1 MKKIIYFAAALAVFA
16 GCAKNEV
23 IPQNEGENNIAVSL
37 SVDEDATKAVYD
49 GTGLVK
55 FEKSDAF
62 YAAVAKKETPTKGIK
77 VAKQKGG
84 LASVYYSKFTIAD
97 PAATSPVFNGNLY
110 SIVEDD
116 FADEYI
122 LYGLFPTS
130 AISSVNIEDEDNL
143 TKWYVSLNYKQTAT
157 QTAWESKSDVM
168 VLKPVVISTS
178 NNSFDDKYKEYTTT
192 QNEKVK
198 FAHVFGFGKINFA
211 GVPAKYAD
219 LVVES
224 VKIEATG
231 ENQNM
236 TGSFYIDM
244 TKNIEEIVPT
254 PESTARVYNY
264 VELAGDNKTTVKDY
278 VAWFVANPGVY
289 DVKITVETAKAALVF
304 ERQGLEIV
312 RSEIAAP
319 TVNFKE
325 ADVVTPH
332 DLELVDGENWAQ
344 KSFSYYTSISSSY
357 KVREW
362 GDGSKKMKF
371 TLSYPDEKNSNYGS
385 NMDDVQILANSN
397 LTGGKIVLSSLN
409 SFIGV
414 KNVKAN
420 FGVYTDGVV
429 ADFTVNLVGETSTT
443 KLGVIALTGNSKSV
457 AGQDVWF
464 DVPDGCDGK
473 GELQIVVD
481 NFRVTAENPANDP
494 LSCRPYLGTLEV
506 NAAPGIVVDK
516 TQVNVEKTAAK
527 YSLNCEVKGTANLPA
542 VKVSDDA
549 QTWLS
554 ASYENGVITL
564 DVAENT
570 GVKRTGTVTVSV
582 TGLVETVET
591 ITVVQASATAKE
603 YKLTITAK
611 DMYPFITAAK
621 KALEDGGTTV
631 DSYDSFPVEATFTAA
646 ATDGSD
652 AKKTVTFN
660 AEKIVLAS
668 ATESKF
674 SLKKNFTSSALGEI
688 SKVVIEANKKIGATN
703 YTDDLELKF
712 SANGTDW
719 AKAKTADGFSVQSVS
734 RETSGYTSTVTGIP
748 ETYNM
753 IRFYSEYYSIETY
766 SIEITFVA
774 D

>member
-1 MKKIIYFAAALAVFA
+1 MKKIIYFSAALAVFA

-23 IPQNEGENNIAVSL
+23 IPQNEGGNNIAVSL

-55 FEKSDAF
+55 FEESDAF

-84 LASVYYSKFTIAD
+84 LASVYYSKFTIED
-97 PAATSPVFNGNLY
+97 PSATSPVFKGNLY

-130 AISSVNIEDEDNL
+130 AISAVNIEDEDNL
-143 TKWYVSLNYKQTAT
+143 TKWYVSLGSKQTST

-178 NNSFDDKYKEYTTT
+178 DNSFDDKYKEYTTT

-244 TKNIEEIVPT
+244 TKDIEEIVPT
-254 PESTARVYNY
+254 PESSARVYNY
-264 VELAGDNKTTVKDY
+264 VELAGDNKTAVKDY
-278 VAWFVANPGVY
+278 VAWFVANPGAY

-385 NMDDVQILANSN
+385 NMDDVQMLANSN

-420 FGVYTDGVV
+420 FGIYTDGVV

-464 DVPDGCDGK
+464 DVPEGCDGK

-481 NFRVTAENPANDP
+481 NFRGTAENPANDP

-506 NAAPGIVVDK
+506 NAAPGIVLDMTSLKLEKSAGV
-516 TQVNVEKTAAK
+516 TNVSCTVYGTENDPAI
-527 YSLNCEVKGTANLPA
+527 EVSA
-542 VKVSDDA
+542 DA
-549 QTWLS
+549 QSWLT
-554 ASYENGVITL
+554 AVYKNGYIDLSVT
-564 DVAENT
+564 ENT
-570 GVKRTGTVTVSV
+570 GAKRTGVVTVKVAGVGETTVT
-582 TGLVETVET
+582 LP
-591 ITVVQASATAKE
+591 VVQK
-603 YKLTITAK
+603 
-611 DMYPFITAAK
+611 
-621 KALEDGGTTV
+621 
-631 DSYDSFPVEATFTAA
+631 
-646 ATDGSD
+646 
-652 AKKTVTFN
+652 
-660 AEKIVLAS
+660 S
-668 ATESKF
+668 ATEVEYTLKVTAADVHSAIVAALAGGEATDSYTSLTASFNAKSADGKILEVPLTFTNINYAKATDDSFIVKYVNYSTASEIKCTSSVGVISKF
-674 SLKKNFTSSALGEI
+674 
-688 SKVVIEANKKIGATN
+688 VVIADSYNRENLYAKCRMQLSSDGTN
-703 YTDDLELKF
+703 WADPKPSCTYVQGEDGYYTNTLLNEDDTKTWF
-712 SANGTDW
+712 NIKTPDGTLTI
-719 AKAKTADGFSVQSVS
+719 KSFEV
-734 RETSGYTSTVTGIP
+734 
-748 ETYNM
+748 
-753 IRFYSEYYSIETY
+753 
-766 SIEITFVA
+766 TFVV